1 MHGFLDPVQ
10 KSKSHAECMRGG
22 ARDWIFG
29 SRPKI
34 KIARGMHAR
43 RCAGLEIFGFHPD
56 NSEFSF
62 LKSEFWKKHT
72 ETARNP
78 DFTRLRIFGTVLKSE
93 NNTVQQY
100 DLQNRRLVLFNLGTW
115 GTEVPLSPVL
125 HAAPPARCT
134 RGASLADEADGGRDV
149 PGSVG

>member
-1 MHGFLDPVQ
+1 MNLDEGVSLPGHCTCFDTSQ
-10 KSKSHAECMRGG
+10 DLTPHFDIC
-22 ARDWIFG
+22 G
-29 SRPKI
+29 SD
-34 KIARGMHAR
+34 
-43 RCAGLEIFGFHPD
+43 D

-115 GTEVPLSPVL
+115 GTEVPL
-125 HAAPPARCT
+125 
-134 RGASLADEADGGRDV
+134 
-149 PGSVG
+149 

>member
-1 MHGFLDPVQ
+1 
-10 KSKSHAECMRGG
+10 MRGG

-43 RCAGLEIFGFHPD
+43 RRAGLNIFGRRPKIKIARGMHARRCAGLEIFGFHAD

-62 LKSEFWKKHT
+62 LKSEFWKMHT

-115 GTEVPLSPVL
+115 GTEVPLGTVVR
-125 HAAPPARCT
+125 AR
-134 RGASLADEADGGRDV
+134 
-149 PGSVG
+149 